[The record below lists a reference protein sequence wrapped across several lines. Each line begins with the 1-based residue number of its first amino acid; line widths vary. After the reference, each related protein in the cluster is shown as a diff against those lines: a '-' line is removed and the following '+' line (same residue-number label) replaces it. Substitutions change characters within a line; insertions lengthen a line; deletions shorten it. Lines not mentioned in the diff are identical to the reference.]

1 MWMVSCKF
9 HYTWCHDLPR
19 VHDKV
24 VPRGRSWCEDSLDS
38 GRSHRKKLR
47 KTRPL
52 HSLKQGPSLSI
63 SFVFSQRHLTQSSAH
78 NWCSKNVLNIL
89 NREEQQ
95 LVFTTRTWFG
105 LQNYCTH
112 WANCEDPVCTDS
124 TQPASGRRGLWKDC
138 FVNSAEYIG
147 TQTHIAMKYMHA
159 ITNR

>member
-19 VHDKV
+19 VHDNRLFPGG
-24 VPRGRSWCEDSLDS
+24 VPGVRTHWTSEEAAGRSLW
-38 GRSHRKKLR
+38 
-47 KTRPL
+47 KTLPL
-52 HSLKQGPSLSI
+52 HSLKQRPSLSI

-89 NREEQQ
+89 NHEEQQ

-112 WANCEDPVCTDS
+112 WANCEDPVCMDS
-124 TQPASGRRGLWKDC
+124 TQPASGWRGLWKDC
-138 FVNSAEYIG
+138 FVNLAEYMG
-147 TQTHIAMKYMHA
+147 T
-159 ITNR
+159 